1 MTQICYKQYGI
12 FDAHPQIFWSLQLLH
27 HFRTYNNALVS
38 YYATSTDQKMA
49 YRQRIAN
56 LNAWSCPALKNVRD
70 THAQRRHRIECFKQK
85 MTPQSLTQLQ
95 TYRMT
100 IFILIPRF
108 LRRSHWV
115 K

>member
-12 FDAHPQIFWSLQLLH
+12 FDAHPKFFWSLQLLY

-70 THAQRRHRIECFKQK
+70 THAQRRHIIGCFKQK
-85 MTPQSLTQLQ
+85 ITPKSLTQLQ
-95 TYRMT
+95 TYLMT
-100 IFILIPRF
+100 TFILIPRF

>member
-1 MTQICYKQYGI
+1 MG
-12 FDAHPQIFWSLQLLH
+12 F
-27 HFRTYNNALVS
+27 
-38 YYATSTDQKMA
+38 STLIQNFFGLYSSSIILDQKMA

-70 THAQRRHRIECFKQK
+70 THAQRRHIIGCFKQK
-85 MTPQSLTQLQ
+85 ITPKSLTQLQ
-95 TYRMT
+95 TYLMT
-100 IFILIPRF
+100 TFILIPRF

>member
-1 MTQICYKQYGI
+1 
-12 FDAHPQIFWSLQLLH
+12 
-27 HFRTYNNALVS
+27 
-38 YYATSTDQKMA
+38 MA
-49 YRQRIAN
+49 YRKRIAN

-95 TYRMT
+95 TYPMT
-100 IFILIPRF
+100 IFILIPKF

>member
-1 MTQICYKQYGI
+1 
-12 FDAHPQIFWSLQLLH
+12 
-27 HFRTYNNALVS
+27 
-38 YYATSTDQKMA
+38 MA

-70 THAQRRHRIECFKQK
+70 TNAQRRHRIGCFKQK

-95 TYRMT
+95 TYLMT

>member
-1 MTQICYKQYGI
+1 MTQICFKQYWI
-12 FDAHPQIFWSLQLLH
+12 FNSHPKFFWSLQLIH
-27 HFRTYNNALVS
+27 HFRTYSNALVS

-70 THAQRRHRIECFKQK
+70 THAQRRHIIGCFKQK
-85 MTPQSLTQLQ
+85 ITPKSLTQLQ
-95 TYRMT
+95 TYLMT
-100 IFILIPRF
+100 TFILIPRF

>member
-1 MTQICYKQYGI
+1 
-12 FDAHPQIFWSLQLLH
+12 
-27 HFRTYNNALVS
+27 
-38 YYATSTDQKMA
+38 MA

-70 THAQRRHRIECFKQK
+70 THAQRRHRIECFKRK